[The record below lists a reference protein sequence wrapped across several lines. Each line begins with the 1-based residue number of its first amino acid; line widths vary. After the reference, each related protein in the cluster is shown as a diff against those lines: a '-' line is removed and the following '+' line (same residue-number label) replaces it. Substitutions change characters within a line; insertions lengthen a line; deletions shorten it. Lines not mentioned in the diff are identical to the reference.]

1 MQYIEISSKSVQ
13 EVVNSIQEVA
23 SKYSFGVQHI
33 HNLQETLHTKGKK
46 LDEECQIVDICNPT
60 FAEEFL
66 NSDILLSCILP
77 CKIAVYT
84 KDGKTHIALN
94 SLAQLVDDINPNL
107 TNTAT
112 KTQKQ
117 LLAIIDEVK

>member
-13 EVVNSIQEVA
+13 EIVNSIQEIA
-23 SKYSFGVQHI
+23 SKYSFGVQYV

-66 NSDILLSCILP
+66 NSDISLSCILP

-84 KDGKTHIALN
+84 KDGKTHITLN
-94 SLAQLVDDINPNL
+94 SLAQLVDDINPDL

-112 KTQKQ
+112 KAQKE